1 VARLSTRQKVRIAE
15 AVQEGWRLVYRI
27 QKEIKERSLAVTRFD
42 VESAAYKMNMERLEE
57 LSIEQASLEGQVMKL
72 KEKIANPS
80 RIKLSKEEFLNL
92 IKTAAD
98 KMRAGSAV
106 EKDALCRILFLN
118 VRVDN
123 EKVVDYLWK
132 EPFNELVDMAKINSG
147 GGGWNRTI
155 YQVVMSRLL

>member
-1 VARLSTRQKVRIAE
+1 MARLSTRQKVRIAE